1 MAYYTKIPSPIG
13 EITLYSAD
21 GRSLAGLWLDTQTP
35 RMDAPERCDTLTV
48 FSLAS
53 DWLTRYFAGEKPC
66 ADEIP
71 LDFHGTAFQ
80 RKVWTE
86 LLTIP
91 YGTTVTYGE
100 IASHIGCRSA
110 QAVGQAVGRNPVSVI
125 APCHRV
131 VGAGGKLTGYTGG
144 LDKKR
149 ALLAIEGI
157 L

>member
-1 MAYYTKIPSPIG
+1 MAYCTKIPSPLG

-21 GRSLAGLWLDTQTP
+21 GRALAGLWLDTQTP
-35 RMDAPERCDTLTV
+35 RMDMPERCDALPV
-48 FSLAS
+48 FCSAAE
-53 DWLTRYFAGEKPC
+53 WLERYFRGEMPH
-66 ADEIP
+66 AEEIP
-71 LDFHGTAFQ
+71 LDFHGTVFQ
-80 RKVWTE
+80 CRVWRE

-91 YGTTVTYGE
+91 YGTTRTYGG
-100 IASHIGCRSA
+100 IASRIGCRSA

-125 APCHRV
+125 VPCHRV
-131 VGAGGKLTGYTGG
+131 IGSGGKLTGYAGG